1 MDRRKALVQMGSA
14 MGYVVAAP
22 TFAVLLQS
30 CEGEKTVVWVPK
42 FLSET
47 EGSLLKKLVDVVLP
61 KTDTPSASE
70 LDVHKFIDFFAAD
83 CFKKEEQNVFKAT
96 LVELSTDALSA
107 SSKTEMSELTVAD
120 LTPILKSAVMEK
132 GKPSLPFAK
141 KLRDLTIWGY
151 KCNEYVGEEVLA
163 YLPVPGEFISCGDLN
178 ELTDGK
184 AWSE

>member
-42 FLSET
+42 FLSED

-70 LDVHKFIDFFAAD
+70 LDVHKFIDFFAAE
-83 CFKKEEQNVFKAT
+83 CFEKKEKDLFKAT
-96 LVELSTDALSA
+96 LADLATEALSM
-107 SSKTEMSELTVAD
+107 SSKIDVSELNVAD

-132 GKPSLPFAK
+132 SKPSLLFAK

-163 YLPVPGEFISCGDLN
+163 YLPVPGEFNSCGELN
-178 ELTDGK
+178 ELSDGK

>member
-1 MDRRKALVQMGSA
+1 MERRKALVQMGLS

-22 TFAVLLQS
+22 TFAGLLQS
-30 CEGEKTVVWVPK
+30 CDGEKKVKWVPK
-42 FLSET
+42 FLSEK

-70 LDVHKFIDFFAAD
+70 LDVHKFIDFFAAE
-83 CFKKEEQNVFKAT
+83 CFEKKEQDVFKAT
-96 LVELSTDALSA
+96 LADLATEALA
-107 SSKTEMSELTVAD
+107 VSSKTEMSELTGTD
-120 LTPILKSAVMEK
+120 LTPILKAAVMEK
-132 GKPSLPFAK
+132 GKAPLSFAK

-163 YLPVPGEFISCGDLN
+163 YLPVPGEYISCGDLN
-178 ELTDGK
+178 ELTEGK

>member
-30 CEGEKTVVWVPK
+30 CQGEKTVAWVPK

-70 LDVHKFIDFFAAD
+70 LDVHKFVDFFAAE
-83 CFKKEEQNVFKAT
+83 CFEKEQQDIFKTT
-96 LVELSTDALSA
+96 LLELSKRALAASGKTDMSA
-107 SSKTEMSELTVAD
+107 LTVD
-120 LTPILKSAVMEK
+120 HLTPIMKSSVAEK
-132 GKPSLPFAK
+132 GEEALPFAK